1 MTAPLVTSRVSTGAH
16 RHRMRNTAAAA
27 GVAAVIAVGGFAATN
42 TFGPDAY
49 DPPVAPSDSTMRDL
63 QLSVAGQYGS
73 ARSEA
78 VRAGERVLQE
88 LQRSVAGQ
96 YGSARSEAV
105 SAGER
110 VLRELQ
116 RSVSGQYGVGR

>member
-1 MTAPLVTSRVSTGAH
+1 MSASPITSTVSAGAH

-27 GVAAVIAVGGFAATN
+27 GIAALIAVGGYAATN

-49 DPPVAPSDSTMRDL
+49 DPPVTPTDGVMS
-63 QLSVAGQYGS
+63 
-73 ARSEA
+73 
-78 VRAGERVLQE
+78 E

-96 YGSARSEAV
+96 YGSALGEAA
-105 SAGER
+105 SPAER

-116 RSVSGQYGVGR
+116 RSVAGQYGSGR

>member
-1 MTAPLVTSRVSTGAH
+1 LLQARWWTVHGSLIDHRQEAAMSAPLVTSRVSTGTH

-27 GVAAVIAVGGFAATN
+27 GIAAVIAVGGFAATH

-49 DPPVAPSDSTMRDL
+49 DAPVTPSDRTMSD
-63 QLSVAGQYGS
+63 
-73 ARSEA
+73 
-78 VRAGERVLQE
+78 

-96 YGSARSEAV
+96 YGPAARSDAV

-116 RSVSGQYGVGR
+116 RSVAGQYGGGR

>member
-1 MTAPLVTSRVSTGAH
+1 MSAPLVTSRVSAGAH

-27 GVAAVIAVGGFAATN
+27 SIAALIAVGGYAATN

-49 DPPVAPSDSTMRDL
+49 HPQVAPSDRTM
-63 QLSVAGQYGS
+63 S
-73 ARSEA
+73 
-78 VRAGERVLQE
+78 E
-88 LQRSVAGQ
+88 LQRSVAAQ
-96 YGSARSEAV
+96 YGPAHSDAV

-116 RSVSGQYGVGR
+116 RSVAGQYGGAR